1 MPRDFRELH
10 PLNPYVILR
19 SRLTVEE
26 MVEKL
31 STEDHL
37 GDETGFGIGDNH
49 YNDVY
54 SKDHQQKED
63 GSGW

>member
-1 MPRDFRELH
+1 M
-10 PLNPYVILR
+10 NPYVILR
-19 SRLTVEE
+19 SRLNVEE